1 MILFIGYSCCQGSV
15 LGITDNFLL
24 LILGMYELKD
34 RFIHVLFHL
43 YWCSRGF
50 YVCVYV
56 YLLSQRSVICC
67 MFRMIRNLHF
77 ISLQGSFSGGGR
89 IDYIL

>member
-43 YWCSRGF
+43 YCAVEDFMFVFMCTFYHRG
-50 YVCVYV
+50 V
-56 YLLSQRSVICC
+56 
-67 MFRMIRNLHF
+67 
-77 ISLQGSFSGGGR
+77 
-89 IDYIL
+89 